1 MRLKTNSETLVMT
14 NKQFLIRFLSL
25 SVFFLLLFGL
35 FNRIV
40 DPFWLYRDSQIKGF
54 NSIKPAYGNYERQ
67 IKPILVLRDQP
78 EAIILGSSYAE
89 IGFDPN
95 NTFFSEKG
103 HLKAM
108 NLALTRA
115 TDNEVQCY
123 FEFAL
128 THSQIKRALI
138 GIHPTGMPQTNCKEF
153 AQLGEINKL
162 ELLLS
167 MSSVRDSIK
176 TITNQK
182 NSKATHTEDGR
193 YFFERDK
200 PGVNIRFGEDFARY
214 KKQDPRCVK
223 ASNMPFTSDVANA
236 VDLSGLKNLI
246 NLAKKNDIELVL
258 FVYPRHAYSLEL
270 DNQCGAQ
277 DTYWRNMKEI
287 AKLIETEAQPTKV
300 KAWQFYDYNYLTTEA
315 IGTTAKYWQDSRHFN
330 VEMGNEMLKTMFDQ
344 NVIESKF
351 GKLITTN
358 SIETDFRSFLQ
369 GRSDYLQSHPE
380 FQLELRKIENIC
392 SDPINQC
399 KPF

>member
-1 MRLKTNSETLVMT
+1 MT

-40 DPFWLYRDSQIKGF
+40 DPFWLYRDSEIKSF

-108 NLALTRA
+108 NLALARA

-200 PGVNIRFGEDFARY
+200 PGVNIRFGEDFVRY

-223 ASNMPFTSDVANA
+223 ASNKLFTSNVANA
-236 VDLSGLKNLI
+236 VDLSGLKKLI
-246 NLAKKNDIELVL
+246 NLAKKHDIELVL

-277 DTYWRNMKEI
+277 DSYWRGMKEI
-287 AKLIETEAQPTKV
+287 AKLIEAKAQPTTV

-330 VEMGNEMLKTMFDQ
+330 VEMGNEMLKTMFDK
-344 NVIESKF
+344 NAIEPKF

-380 FQLELRKIENIC
+380 FQQELRKLENIC

>member
-1 MRLKTNSETLVMT
+1 M
-14 NKQFLIRFLSL
+14 
-25 SVFFLLLFGL
+25 
-35 FNRIV
+35 
-40 DPFWLYRDSQIKGF
+40 
-54 NSIKPAYGNYERQ
+54 
-67 IKPILVLRDQP
+67 
-78 EAIILGSSYAE
+78 
-89 IGFDPN
+89 
-95 NTFFSEKG
+95 FFSEKG
-103 HLKAM
+103 HLKGM
-108 NLALTRA
+108 NLALARA
-115 TDNEVQCY
+115 TDNEVQCN
-123 FEFAL
+123 FEFAV
-128 THSQIKRALI
+128 THSKIKRALI
-138 GIHPTGMPQTNCKEF
+138 GIHPTGMPQSDCKKF

-182 NSKATHTEDGR
+182 NSKATHTQDGR

-200 PGVNIRFGEDFARY
+200 PGVNVRFGEDFVRY

-223 ASNMPFTSDVANA
+223 ASNTSFTSDVANA

-246 NLAKKNDIELVL
+246 SLAKKHDIELVL

-277 DTYWRNMKEI
+277 DTYWRGMKEI
-287 AKLIETEAQPTKV
+287 AKLIEAEAQPTTV

-330 VEMGNEMLKTMFDQ
+330 VEMGNEMLKTMFDK
-344 NVIESKF
+344 NAIEPKF

-358 SIETDFRSFLQ
+358 TIETDFRSFLQ
-369 GRSDYLQSHPE
+369 GRSDYLLSHPE
-380 FQLELRKIENIC
+380 FQRELRKLENIC